1 MAALGALV
9 VFSLNVA
16 SAVVALMTSYYAYR
30 FNRLAASPLLSSI
43 TFGFMLLGV
52 GLLVEAGTSVSL
64 GQTLIDVLVS
74 RVLATIT
81 TFTYLSIQMIAYLV
95 FALGYALLAFGKSA
109 RTVAA
114 AAVPVV
120 TPRVVE
126 LAGLYNYA
134 LVSYFVVLV
143 LLAFIVFQ
151 GVLIHSRA
159 RTRFS
164 SLVLLAFSLILAAH
178 VVLLASVV
186 ALSGGL
192 FLVGTA
198 TQFLGFASL
207 LVFVLR
213 SGRVG
218 AG

>member
-1 MAALGALV
+1 MAAVGALV
-9 VFSLNVA
+9 VFSLNVL
-16 SAVVALMTSYYAYR
+16 SAVVALLTSYYAYR
-30 FNRLAASPLLSSI
+30 FNRLASSPLLNAI

-52 GLLVEAGTSVSL
+52 GLLVEAGTSVAL
-64 GQTLIDVLVS
+64 GQTLIELLVS
-74 RVLATIT
+74 KVLATIT
-81 TFTYLSIQMIAYLV
+81 TFTYLSIQMVAYLI
-95 FALGYALLAFGKSA
+95 FAAGYAVLAFGKSA
-109 RTVAA
+109 RAVAA
-114 AAVPVV
+114 AATVAV

-126 LAGLYNYA
+126 LAGLYSYA

-143 LLAFIVFQ
+143 LLAFVVFQ
-151 GVLIHSRA
+151 GALIHSRT

-164 SLVLLAFSLILAAH
+164 SLVLLAFVLILAAH

-186 ALSGGL
+186 SLSGVL

-198 TQFLGFASL
+198 TQFLGFVSL
-207 LVFVLR
+207 LVFLLR

>member
-1 MAALGALV
+1 MALGPLT
-9 VFSLNVA
+9 VFSLNVL
-16 SAVVALMTSYYAYR
+16 SALVALMTSYYAYR
-30 FNRLAASPLLSSI
+30 FNRLAESPLLNSI

-52 GLLVEAGTSVSL
+52 GLLVEAGTSVTL

-81 TFTYLSIQMIAYLV
+81 TFTYLSIQMVAYLI
-95 FALGYALLAFGKSA
+95 FAAGYAMMAFGRSVK
-109 RTVAA
+109 AA
-114 AAVPVV
+114 ATAGVLAV

-126 LAGLYNYA
+126 VAGLYYYA
-134 LVSYFVVLV
+134 LISYFVVLV
-143 LLAFIVFQ
+143 LLGFIVFQ
-151 GVLIHSRA
+151 GVLIHSKSRS
-159 RTRFS
+159 RFS
-164 SLVLLAFSLILAAH
+164 MLVLLAFVLILVAH

-186 ALSGGL
+186 SLSGL
-192 FLVGTA
+192 AFLVGTA

-207 LVFVLR
+207 LVFLLR